1 MTETEGH
8 ARQHPTLTLGVL
20 SLSAFAYILLQSMVL
35 PALPEIGKALH
46 TSQSTVAWVL
56 TAYLVSASVATP
68 VLGRLGDMFGK
79 KKVLVAVLVFLVAG
93 SVLAALTSSIAIM
106 LIARVIQGAGG
117 AIFPLAFSIVRD
129 EFPRER
135 VAGAI
140 GMLSALIGVGAGIA
154 IVRRRPDRRQPLDP
168 LAVLDPRG
176 PHGRRPR
183 GDDLLGSRVAD
194 HRARPH
200 QPGRGRHAL
209 GLADRPAARR
219 QRGREWGWTS
229 ARVLG
234 LFVLAV
240 VLFVA
245 WIVTEQRAEQ
255 PLVDVRMMRIP
266 SVWWTNI
273 SAMLFGFGMYSVMIV
288 VPSYLQTPSSNGY
301 GFGASITKSGLALLP
316 LSGAM
321 LVAGILTGRFSTR
334 FGSKVPL
341 VVGSAF
347 SALGMLFLAVA
358 HDGEWNFYVGMALVG
373 LGIGFAFSA
382 MSNLVVEAVP
392 ASQTG
397 VATGM
402 NANVR
407 TIGGAIGSQ
416 IVASVIAGTIVGG
429 ALPTEHGYE
438 LVVHRARGRARRRRC
453 RRLARPVAARRAIE
467 GPSEG
472 TSSTSSRASRA
483 SSRPPTPASRS
494 ASGSDERPADR
505 RGAEPQARARGSGRR
520 ARAAWLGARHA
531 GRRTPGRRGHR
542 HRLPALPVAPGAD
555 RGDRPPVLR
564 ARRSRL
570 ATTVER
576 EVRRGGSLRAVR
588 ARASRAC
595 WPTTAC
601 SGSACGTR
609 RRPSP
614 CGPSCACSSASSS
627 TRPGATGCCART
639 SRRRTRSRC
648 SGRSR
653 RWWRPRT
660 SRSGSATSTCVLDSL
675 RGQPPRNLLAPP
687 IDREQWDAFVR
698 SAYTAAEA

>member
-1 MTETEGH
+1 MSETEGH
-8 ARQHPTLTLGVL
+8 ARQQPTLTLGVL

-35 PALPEIGKALH
+35 PALPEIGEALN

-68 VLGRLGDMFGK
+68 VLGRCGDMFGK
-79 KKVLVAVLVFLVAG
+79 KKVLVVVLVLLVAG

-154 IVRRRPDRRQPLDP
+154 IVIAGPIVDNLSIHWLFWIPAALTAIALVATVFWVPESPITSPGRINL
-168 LAVLDPRG
+168 LAVATLSG
-176 PHGRRPR
+176 WLIAL
-183 GDDLLGSRVAD
+183 LLGVSE
-194 HRARPH
+194 
-200 QPGRGRHAL
+200 GG
-209 GLADRPAARR
+209 
-219 QRGREWGWTS
+219 EWGWTS

-234 LFVLAV
+234 LFALAV
-240 VLFVA
+240 ILFVA

-288 VPSYLQTPSSNGY
+288 VPSYLQTPSSAGY
-301 GFGASITKSGLALLP
+301 GFGASITQSGFALLP
-316 LSGAM
+316 LSAAM
-321 LVAGILTGRFSTR
+321 LVAGILTGRFATR
-334 FGSKVPL
+334 YGSKVPL

-347 SALGMLFLAVA
+347 SALGMLFLAIA
-358 HDGEWNFYVGMALVG
+358 HDSEWNFYVGMALVG

-416 IVASVIAGTIVGG
+416 IVASVIAGTIVGS

-438 LVVHRARGRARRRRC
+438 LAFIV
-453 RRLARPVAARRAIE
+453 LAVALIGAGVAAALV
-467 GPSEG
+467 P
-472 TSSTSSRASRA
+472 SRAK
-483 SSRPPTPASRS
+483 
-494 ASGSDERPADR
+494 
-505 RGAEPQARARGSGRR
+505 
-520 ARAAWLGARHA
+520 RAADA
-531 GRRTPGRRGHR
+531 PDEQGHEFDE
-542 HRLPALPVAPGAD
+542 LEGEPSIIAP
-555 RGDRPPVLR
+555 
-564 ARRSRL
+564 
-570 ATTVER
+570 
-576 EVRRGGSLRAVR
+576 
-588 ARASRAC
+588 
-595 WPTTAC
+595 
-601 SGSACGTR
+601 
-609 RRPSP
+609 
-614 CGPSCACSSASSS
+614 
-627 TRPGATGCCART
+627 
-639 SRRRTRSRC
+639 
-648 SGRSR
+648 
-653 RWWRPRT
+653 
-660 SRSGSATSTCVLDSL
+660 
-675 RGQPPRNLLAPP
+675 
-687 IDREQWDAFVR
+687 
-698 SAYTAAEA
+698 AEAGLAIGERLR

>member
-1 MTETEGH
+1 MSDTEGH

-79 KKVLVAVLVFLVAG
+79 KKVLVVVLVFLVAG

-154 IVRRRPDRRQPLDP
+154 IVVSGPIVDNLSIHWLFWIP
-168 LAVLDPRG
+168 AVLTALALVATIFWVPES
-176 PHGRRPR
+176 PIISPGRINPFAIVTLS
-183 GDDLLGSRVAD
+183 GWLIALLLGVSEGG
-194 HRARPH
+194 
-200 QPGRGRHAL
+200 Q
-209 GLADRPAARR
+209 
-219 QRGREWGWTS
+219 WGWTS
-229 ARVLG
+229 ARVVG
-234 LFVLAV
+234 LFVLAAI
-240 VLFVA
+240 LFVA
-245 WIVTEQRAEQ
+245 WIAIERTAEQ

-288 VPSYLQTPSSNGY
+288 VPSYLQTPASNGY
-301 GFGASITKSGLALLP
+301 GFGASVTKSGLALLP

-321 LVAGILTGRFSTR
+321 LVAGILTGRFSSR

-347 SALGMLFLAVA
+347 SALGMLFLTVA
-358 HDGEWNFYVGMALVG
+358 HTAEWNFYVGLALVG

-416 IVASVIAGTIVGG
+416 IVASVIAGTIVGK

-438 LVVHRARGRARRRRC
+438 LSFIVLAVALIGAGIAAALVPSRAQRA
-453 RRLARPVAARRAIE
+453 AE

-472 TSSTSSRASRA
+472 HEF
-483 SSRPPTPASRS
+483 
-494 ASGSDERPADR
+494 DELA
-505 RGAEPQARARGSGRR
+505 GEPSII
-520 ARAAWLGARHA
+520 
-531 GRRTPGRRGHR
+531 
-542 HRLPALPVAPGAD
+542 AP
-555 RGDRPPVLR
+555 
-564 ARRSRL
+564 
-570 ATTVER
+570 
-576 EVRRGGSLRAVR
+576 
-588 ARASRAC
+588 
-595 WPTTAC
+595 
-601 SGSACGTR
+601 
-609 RRPSP
+609 
-614 CGPSCACSSASSS
+614 
-627 TRPGATGCCART
+627 
-639 SRRRTRSRC
+639 
-648 SGRSR
+648 
-653 RWWRPRT
+653 
-660 SRSGSATSTCVLDSL
+660 
-675 RGQPPRNLLAPP
+675 
-687 IDREQWDAFVR
+687 
-698 SAYTAAEA
+698 AEAGLAIGEHLR